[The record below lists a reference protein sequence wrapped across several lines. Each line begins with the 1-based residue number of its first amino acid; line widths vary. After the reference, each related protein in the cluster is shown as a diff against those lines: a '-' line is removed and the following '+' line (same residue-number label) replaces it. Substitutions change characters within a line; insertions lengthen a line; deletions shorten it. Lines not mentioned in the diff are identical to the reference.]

1 MSRGA
6 KRNLR
11 RSQNRLLADYYA
23 GGSYYGNSVSGAIYE
38 LVNQLGKS
46 NNELLWYA

>member
-1 MSRGA
+1 LSRGA

-11 RSQNRLLADYYA
+11 RKQNRLLADYYA
-23 GGSYYGNSVSGAIYE
+23 GGSYYANSVSGAIYE

-46 NNELLWYA
+46 NNELLWYV